1 MEEIVDYRTL
11 ISLSKGMVL
20 LTWMAG
26 AAGLFL
32 PAASTYGQLGRLL
45 LGILLATH
53 LVECAVFFRTL
64 RRTGRPLGLELS
76 QTLLFGVIHYA
87 EAKSLAS
94 TAAGPPR
101 GADEA

>member
-11 ISLSKGMVL
+11 IPLSKGMVL
-20 LTWMAG
+20 LTWMVG

-64 RRTGRPLGLELS
+64 RRTGRPLALELA

-87 EAKSLAS
+87 EAKSLANA
-94 TAAGPPR
+94 AAGPSR